1 MSDQEVIK
9 EKKKYVY
16 PKETVALYNKTFR
29 EKHINNMIHCPLC
42 VYDYSKVNSYY
53 HPVSKRHMNAVKIL
67 ENISTL

>member
-16 PKETVALYNKTFR
+16 PKETVALYNRTFR

-53 HPVSKRHMNAVKIL
+53 HPVSKRHINSIKIL
-67 ENISTL
+67 ENISNL